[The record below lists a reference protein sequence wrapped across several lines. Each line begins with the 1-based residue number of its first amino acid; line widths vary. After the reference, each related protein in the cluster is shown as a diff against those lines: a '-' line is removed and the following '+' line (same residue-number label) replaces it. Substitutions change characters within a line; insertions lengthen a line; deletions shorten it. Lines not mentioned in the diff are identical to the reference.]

1 MSQGLPPIDQ
11 SLIPAAVRSQGED
24 AVKKYET
31 ALSFEGLLDQQLAQ
45 ALTQTLQDTTSS
57 SGDDGEGGGSFDD
70 GSSTLMLQMLPQ
82 ALSDGLVSQGGLGL
96 AQQLYDQMNG
106 KLGS

>member
-11 SLIPAAVRSQGED
+11 SLIPAAVRAQGQD

-31 ALSFEGLLDQQLAQ
+31 ALSFEGLLDQQLCQ
-45 ALTQTLQDTTSS
+45 ALTQTVQDSVSTDDSD
-57 SGDDGEGGGSFDD
+57 DDGTSLDD
-70 GSSTLMLQMLPQ
+70 GTSTLMLQMLPQ
-82 ALSDGLVSQGGLGL
+82 ALSDGLVAQGGLGL

-106 KLGS
+106 EVGS

>member
-11 SLIPAAVRSQGED
+11 SLIPAAVRAGGQD

-31 ALSFEGLLDQQLAQ
+31 ALSFEGVLDQQLTQ
-45 ALTQTLQDTTSS
+45 ALTQTLQDTVSS
-57 SGDDGEGGGSFDD
+57 SSSSDGDGTSVDD

-82 ALSDGLVSQGGLGL
+82 ALSDGLVAQGGLGL

>member
-11 SLIPAAVRSQGED
+11 SAIPAAVRAQGQG
-24 AVKKYET
+24 AVQKYQA
-31 ALSFEGLLDQQLAQ
+31 ALSFEGLLDQQLCQ
-45 ALTQTLQDTTSS
+45 ALTQTLQETASAST
-57 SGDDGEGGGSFDD
+57 DDNGNSVDD

-82 ALSDGLVSQGGLGL
+82 ALSDGLISQGGLGL

>member
-11 SLIPAAVRSQGED
+11 SAIPAAVRAQGQD
-24 AVKKYET
+24 AVSKYET
-31 ALSFEGLLDQQLAQ
+31 ALSFEGLLDQQLTQ
-45 ALTQTLQDTTSS
+45 ALTQTLQDTASATTD
-57 SGDDGEGGGSFDD
+57 DDGDSVDD
-70 GSSTLMLQMLPQ
+70 GTSTLMLQMLPQ
-82 ALSDGLVSQGGLGL
+82 ALSDGLIAQGGLGL

>member
-11 SLIPAAVRSQGED
+11 SQIPAAVRAQGKD
-24 AVKKYET
+24 AVKKYES
-31 ALSFEGLLDQQLAQ
+31 ALSFEGLLDQQLCQ
-45 ALTQTLQDTTSS
+45 ALTQTLQDTASS
-57 SGDDGEGGGSFDD
+57 TTDDDGNPVDD
-70 GSSTLMLQMLPQ
+70 GGSTLMLQMLPQ
-82 ALSDGLVSQGGLGL
+82 ALSDGLVGQGGLGL

>member
-11 SLIPAAVRSQGED
+11 SAIPAAVRAQGQD
-24 AVKKYET
+24 AVKKYEA
-31 ALSFEGLLDQQLAQ
+31 ALSFEGLLDQQLCQ
-45 ALTQTLQDTTSS
+45 ALTQTLQETASASS
-57 SGDDGEGGGSFDD
+57 DDDGGSVDD

-82 ALSDGLVSQGGLGL
+82 ALSDGLIAQGGLGL

>member
-11 SLIPAAVRSQGED
+11 SLIPAAVRSQGQD

-31 ALSFEGLLDQQLAQ
+31 ALSFEGLLDQQLCQ
-45 ALTQTLQDTTSS
+45 ALTQTIQDSVSS
-57 SGDDGEGGGSFDD
+57 PDSGDGSSVDD

-82 ALSDGLVSQGGLGL
+82 ALSDGLVGQGGLGL

-106 KLGS
+106 KLGA